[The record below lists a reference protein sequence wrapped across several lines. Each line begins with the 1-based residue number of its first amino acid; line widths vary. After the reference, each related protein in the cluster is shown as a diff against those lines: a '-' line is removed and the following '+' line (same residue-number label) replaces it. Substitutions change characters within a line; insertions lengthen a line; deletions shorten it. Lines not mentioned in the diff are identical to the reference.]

1 MTLPPAFRSS
11 GDLLADRRYDY
22 AMAAK
27 AEGDLVAAADLLA
40 QALEIAPRWVAGWF
54 ALGEVEAARGETA
67 AAEAALAKALALDPD
82 DALGARLLLARLG
95 RAEAQEAMSEAYIRT
110 LYDDYAPRFEKAL
123 REGLA
128 YRAPEILRD
137 AVIAASAALGRAPAF
152 ARMLDLGC
160 GTGLAGPVFAPL
172 AAAIDGVDLSPR
184 MVDLARQKG
193 VYRTLAVGDLT
204 QFLDG
209 EAEASAD
216 LVLAADVL
224 IYVAD
229 LGPVFAGAARVLRP
243 GGLLGFTVEAHDGEG
258 LMLHAS
264 LRYAHGRDLIETA
277 LAAAGLAIASLE
289 RVVLRTEGG
298 APVAGWAVV
307 AAKGR

>member
-1 MTLPPAFRSS
+1 VTLPPAFRSS

-27 AEGDLVAAADLLA
+27 AEGDLVAAADLLT

-54 ALGEVEAARGETA
+54 ALGEVEAARGAAA
-67 AAEAALAKALALDPD
+67 AAEAALSKALALDPD
-82 DALGARLLLARLG
+82 DALGARLILARLG
-95 RAEAQEAMSEAYIRT
+95 RADAGAAMTEAYIRT

-137 AVIAASAALGRAPAF
+137 AVAAACAAAGRAPSYS
-152 ARMLDLGC
+152 RMLDLGC

-184 MVDLARQKG
+184 MVELARQKG
-193 VYRTLAVGDLT
+193 VYRRLAVGDLVS
-204 QFLDG
+204 FVAH
-209 EAEASAD
+209 EAAASAD

-224 IYVAD
+224 IYVAE
-229 LGPVFAGAARVLRP
+229 LAPVFAGAARVLAP
-243 GGLLGFTVEAHDGEG
+243 GGLLAFTVEAHDSDG
-258 LMLHAS
+258 LLLHAS
-264 LRYAHGRDLIETA
+264 LRYAHGRDLIE
-277 LAAAGLAIASLE
+277 AGLAVAGLALVSLA
-289 RVVLRTEGG
+289 RVVLRTEAG
-298 APVAGWAVV
+298 APVTGWAVI

>member
-54 ALGEVEAARGETA
+54 ALGEVEASRGEA
-67 AAEAALAKALALDPD
+67 GAAEAALARTLSLDPD

-95 RAEAQEAMSEAYIRT
+95 RAELGAAMSEAYIRT

-123 REGLA
+123 REGLS

-160 GTGLAGPVFAPL
+160 GTGLAGPVFASL

-184 MVDLARQKG
+184 MVELARQKG
-193 VYRTLAVGDLT
+193 VYRTLAVGDLVT
-204 QFLDG
+204 FLSG
-209 EAEASAD
+209 EAETSAD
-216 LVLAADVL
+216 LILAADVL
-224 IYVAD
+224 IYAAD
-229 LGPVFAGAARVLRP
+229 LAPVFAGAARVLVP
-243 GGLLGFTVEAHDGEG
+243 GGLLAFTVEAHDGNG
-258 LMLHAS
+258 LLLHAS
-264 LRYAHGRDLIETA
+264 LRYAHGRDLIETG
-277 LAAAGLAIASLE
+277 LAAAGLVIVSLE

-298 APVAGWAVV
+298 APVAGFAVI
-307 AAKGR
+307 ATKGR

>member
-27 AEGDLVAAADLLA
+27 SDGDLVAAADLFQ

-67 AAEAALAKALALDPD
+67 AAEAALGEALALDPA

-95 RAEAQEAMSEAYIRT
+95 RADAQEAMSEAYIRT

-123 REGLA
+123 REGLS

-137 AVIAASAALGRAPAF
+137 AVLAACGTLGREPTF
-152 ARMLDLGC
+152 SRMLDLGC

-172 AAAIDGVDLSPR
+172 TAAIDGVDLSPR

-193 VYRTLAVGDLT
+193 VYRSLAVGDLMA
-204 QFLDG
+204 FLAG
-209 EAEASAD
+209 EPERSAD

-229 LGPVFAGAARVLRP
+229 LSPVFAGAARVLRP
-243 GGLLGFTVEAHDGEG
+243 GGLLAFTVEAHDGEG

-264 LRYAHGRDLIETA
+264 LRYAHGRDLIEA
-277 LAAAGLAIASLE
+277 GLAAAGLALLALE
-289 RVVLRTEGG
+289 RVVLRTE
-298 APVAGWAVV
+298 AASPVAGWAVV
-307 AAKGR
+307 AAKDR